1 MIFVYHQCVGFIDAW
16 WCRDPL
22 KATCRRVAFFLLI
35 TAPAVAVPVV
45 PNFQQGVLSSKTT
58 TKTKVTEVI
67 NSYEYRTGYEYS
79 VSGTNIEADGPIA
92 PMSMTTTTNTLN
104 GVSSVWRGLDPASK
118 PSWRIVNQ
126 GEAMQF
132 VETLQGPGLVNHT
145 LINRETDI
153 ESLTETTS
161 TFTQ

>member
-1 MIFVYHQCVGFIDAW
+1 MIF
-16 WCRDPL
+16 L
-22 KATCRRVAFFLLI
+22 LLLLI
-35 TAPAVAVPVV
+35 TAPAAAVPVV
-45 PNFQQGVLSSKTT
+45 PNFQQGVLSSTTT

-79 VSGTNIEADGPIA
+79 VSGTNIQPSGPIA
-92 PMSMTTTTNTLN
+92 PMGLTHSTNTLE
-104 GVSSVWRGLDPASK
+104 GVTSK
-118 PSWRIVNQ
+118 WTSIDAATKPTWSIVNA

-145 LINRETDI
+145 IINRDTDI
-153 ESLTETTS
+153 ESITETTS

>member
-1 MIFVYHQCVGFIDAW
+1 MI
-16 WCRDPL
+16 
-22 KATCRRVAFFLLI
+22 LLLLLLFA
-35 TAPAVAVPVV
+35 APAAAVPVV

-58 TKTKVTEVI
+58 TKTKVNEVI
-67 NSYEYRTGYEYS
+67 NSYEYRTGYELS
-79 VSGTNIEADGPIA
+79 VSGTNIAPVNGEIA
-92 PMSMTTTTNTLN
+92 PRALTTTSNTLN
-104 GVSSVWRGLDPASK
+104 GISSRWVGLDPASK
-118 PSWRIVNQ
+118 PEWNIVNQ
-126 GEAMQF
+126 GASFQF

>member
-1 MIFVYHQCVGFIDAW
+1 MIFWAW
-16 WCRDPL
+16 LAFSLVVLAAPT
-22 KATCRRVAFFLLI
+22 KAI
-35 TAPAVAVPVV
+35 PVV

-58 TKTKVTEVI
+58 TKTKVNEVI
-67 NSYEYRTGYEYS
+67 NSYEYRTGYELS
-79 VSGTNIEADGPIA
+79 VSGTNIA
-92 PMSMTTTTNTLN
+92 PVNGELAPRALTTTTNTLN
-104 GVSSVWRGLDPASK
+104 GVSSRWVGLDATDKPA
-118 PSWRIVNQ
+118 WNIVNQ
-126 GEAMQF
+126 GASFQF

>member
-1 MIFVYHQCVGFIDAW
+1 MLWYWLVFS
-16 WCRDPL
+16 
-22 KATCRRVAFFLLI
+22 LI
-35 TAPAVAVPVV
+35 LFAAPTKAVPVV
-45 PNFQQGVLSSKTT
+45 PNFQQGVLSSTTT

-67 NSYEYRTGYEYS
+67 NSYEYRTGYELS
-79 VSGTNIEADGPIA
+79 VSGTNIEPDASIA
-92 PMSMTTTTNTLN
+92 PMSISTTTNVVN
-104 GVSSVWRGLDPASK
+104 GISSVWRGLDPASK
-118 PSWRIVNQ
+118 PAWRIVNQ
-126 GEAMQF
+126 GASFQF